1 MLGSRALSHQMKLYL
16 ALCLSWI
23 SALTLP
29 TSLTLARKAQ
39 LCRPQ
44 FELLSHCACIPV
56 TAVPVVELSFCAVL
70 LGTYSKF
77 LLASVG
83 GSAHAFSMHALVYL
97 KDPEGRCHKGG
108 PGLWRPLQ
116 MPLS

>member
-16 ALCLSWI
+16 ALCLFWI

-44 FELLSHCACIPV
+44 FELLSHWAYTAV
-56 TAVPVVELSFCAVL
+56 TAALGVELRFCAVL
-70 LGTYSKF
+70 LGIRSKF

-97 KDPEGRCHKGG
+97 S
-108 PGLWRPLQ
+108 RPTVLVFRSS
-116 MPLS
+116 LTH